1 MIKPPVLL
9 SVLGLLTGLLWAAP
23 ANPSAGDSRQIRQRI
38 DALLKRRQ
46 QPTPLPVDPPNPFA
60 LVAAVSGGLTPVRE
74 PTVAGGGEPA
84 MPAVVVG
91 NPDNEIGSAN
101 TAELLARLSSRLRI
115 TGMIRLGEQVHVIIN
130 DSPWKEGD
138 YMILNQGSHVIR
150 LQVMRIVPGQL
161 TLRLE
166 EAELVIRF

>member
-1 MIKPPVLL
+1 MSKIPFQLL
-9 SVLGLLTGLLWAAP
+9 GLGLLTGLLWAAP
-23 ANPSAGDSRQIRQRI
+23 ANPSAGDSMQIRQRI

-46 QPTPLPVDPPNPFA
+46 QPMPLPVDPPNPFA
-60 LVAAVSGGLTPVRE
+60 VAAAVSIGLTPVRE
-74 PTVAGGGEPA
+74 STEAGGNESA

-91 NPDNEIGSAN
+91 NPDDEIGSAN
-101 TAELLARLSSRLRI
+101 TAELLARFASRLRI
-115 TGMIRLGEQVHVIIN
+115 TGMIRTKDQVHVIIN

-138 YMILNQGSHVIR
+138 YMIFNQGARIIR

-166 EAELVIRF
+166 EAELVLRF